1 MTSKITYLGDF
12 KIVSQHEK
20 SGAEITTCAP
30 LREGGTS
37 EYFSPSDLFGISF
50 GQSMLMAVAV
60 LGKSRGIDISG
71 ATCDLK
77 KSTYPEPKRIGTI
90 FCILRFPE
98 NYTAEEK
105 AFIEETAL
113 NCPVALSM
121 HPSVQRTVM
130 FEFGTAH
137 RPAPTDLENAEA

>member
-12 KIVSQHEK
+12 KINSIHEK
-20 SGAEITTCAP
+20 SGEEIITCAP
-30 LREGGTS
+30 KRDGGTS
-37 EYFSPSDLFGISF
+37 EYFSPSDLFGISL

-60 LGKSRGIDISG
+60 LGEPKGIDIKG

-77 KSTYPEPKRIGTI
+77 KSTYPDPKRIGTI
-90 FCILRFPE
+90 FSIVKFPGK
-98 NYTAEEK
+98 YTDEQK

-121 HPSVQRTVM
+121 HPDIQKTII
-130 FEFGTAH
+130 FEFEH
-137 RPAPTDLENAEA
+137 

>member
-12 KIVSQHEK
+12 KINSVHEK
-20 SGAEITTCAP
+20 SGKDIITCAP
-30 LREGGTS
+30 TREGGTS
-37 EYFSPSDLFGISF
+37 EYFSPSDLFGISL

-60 LGKSRGIDISG
+60 LGEPKGIDITG

-90 FCILRFPE
+90 FCIVKFPR
-98 NYTAEEK
+98 NYTDEQK
-105 AFIEETAL
+105 KFIEETAL

-121 HPSVQRTVM
+121 HPDVQKTII
-130 FEFGTAH
+130 FEYGH
-137 RPAPTDLENAEA
+137 

>member
-20 SGAEITTCAP
+20 SGAEIITCAP

-37 EYFSPSDLFGISF
+37 EAFSPSDIFGISY

-60 LGKSRGIDISG
+60 LGEPKGIYIKG
-71 ATCDLK
+71 ATCELK

-90 FCILRFPE
+90 FCIVRIPGKFTDE
-98 NYTAEEK
+98 QK
-105 AFIEETAL
+105 KFIEETAL
-113 NCPVALSM
+113 NCPVALSI
-121 HPSVQRTVM
+121 HPDVQKTVL
-130 FEFGTAH
+130 FDFIG
-137 RPAPTDLENAEA
+137 

>member
-12 KIVSQHEK
+12 KIHSVHEK
-20 SGAEITTCAP
+20 SGEQVTTCAP
-30 LREGGTS
+30 KRDGGTS
-37 EYFSPSDLFGISF
+37 EYFSPSDLFGISL

-60 LGKSRGIDISG
+60 LGEPKGIDITG

-77 KSTYPEPKRIGTI
+77 KSTHPEPKRIGTI
-90 FCILRFPE
+90 FSIVKFPGD
-98 NYTAEEK
+98 YTDEQK

-121 HPSVQRTVM
+121 HPDIQKTII
-130 FEFGTAH
+130 FEYGH
-137 RPAPTDLENAEA
+137 